1 MQTNT
6 IIMKKFIL
14 LAIIGFGKLSLLA
27 QFPVTKKELF
37 YEVKSIGEKPIK
49 KSTLKNAQKLDD
61 ILESYPNS
69 WISNYQS
76 VEISVTN
83 NGKTIKATGKNSILN
98 KEQKDILSSANL
110 YSNMVIDVHYT
121 HKDNITKTEE
131 KNTMHVPMTVYP
143 DMTAEYIDGRESM
156 IKYLKDNTSGNIS
169 SKLTATK
176 KEVNLQFY
184 INENGVIENVIIKK
198 SSGDTYID
206 NSLVEL
212 IYKMPKWK
220 PAQNM
225 DGSKVKQN
233 FEFIISGDPNRGC

>member
-1 MQTNT
+1 
-6 IIMKKFIL
+6 MKKIIL
-14 LAIIGFGKLSLLA
+14 LSAVILYQVGLFA
-27 QFPVTKKELF
+27 QFSESKREPF
-37 YEVKSIGEKPIK
+37 YEVRSIGGKPIK

-76 VEISVTN
+76 VDISVTN

-98 KEQKDILSSANL
+98 KEQKNILSSAKL
-110 YSNMVIDVHYT
+110 YSNMIIDVHYT
-121 HKDNITKTEE
+121 HKDKITKTEE
-131 KNTMHVPMTVYP
+131 KNTMHVPLTVYP
-143 DMTAEYIDGRESM
+143 DMTAESINGRESM
-156 IKYLKDNTSGNIS
+156 MKYIKENSSGYIS

-176 KEVNLQFY
+176 KEANLQFCV
-184 INENGVIENVIIKK
+184 NENGAIENVIIKK

-206 NSLVEL
+206 KNLIEL
-212 IYKMPKWK
+212 IYGMPKWK

-225 DGSKVKQN
+225 DGSRVKQI